1 MQMAKKK
8 HIINFPEGRGQ
19 YWYLFWIGKIK
30 YNKQRKVDLYFYNK
44 MMPDES
50 WYNNIDYNNWVVKT
64 VPVSFLSEYGI
75 GSLYDAKEE
84 KLLPLSYDNCY
95 NFTMHDSYYMTQNKF
110 PLIGNEYFIKN
121 SMQIIDNSFK
131 YLKVFGKNKFKKNR
145 CILISPYTILQYLF
159 FYSDKLINK
168 AFSGEI
174 LSGFNLDKIKTYPGL
189 GDDLGKEIGELHYD
203 ASKLTKQ
210 EAIILAP
217 FFFIKDEKGIK
228 FLRSIYSHVH
238 ESFFNNLREEGN
250 TYLNISWEFKKYNLG
265 VTGKEMYALDSEGKK
280 VDYLLAYRITNFT
293 FLDKQPYTVDEIRL
307 FPFNAKNSTKD
318 RKNHDPIDVTR
329 PTISETEGL
338 SLNLTKDTA
347 NNNPAGEI
355 VNEKLRNPFYIP
367 VTIIKREKQKEAYN
381 VDLQNVDNENKDVI
395 REIENLLEFADTV
408 KENIKNSIIT
418 IGNFEYFREVI
429 KILKKDYLDM
439 LPNFNVREFSK
450 NEIPLPFQFVEIGH
464 LNKYIY
470 FVEFGNG
477 IIGVFNK
484 EVFLR
489 IPTENLFLLGSEFND
504 YENEIKDTS
513 KILWSYIKNQYSR
526 DYIARG
532 IVIQLGAK
540 HDRPRKDDGSIT
552 NREELITK
560 AASRTAKKLF
570 ETRIINNIL

>member
-8 HIINFPEGRGQ
+8 HIIDFPEGRGR
-19 YWYLFWIGKIK
+19 YWYLFWIGKVK
-30 YNKQRKVDLYFYNK
+30 YDKQRKVDFYNK
-44 MMPDES
+44 MIPDES
-50 WYNNIDYNNWVVKT
+50 WYNNIDYNNCVIKT

-84 KLLPLSYDNCY
+84 KLLPISHDNSY
-95 NFTMHDSYYMTQNKF
+95 NFTMPDSYYMTQNKF

-121 SMQIIDNSFK
+121 SSQIIDNTFK

-159 FYSDKLINK
+159 FYNDKLINK
-168 AFSGEI
+168 AFSGEL
-174 LSGFNLDKIKTYPGL
+174 LSGFKLDNIKTYSGL
-189 GDDLGKEIGELHYD
+189 HHGVGKEIGELHYD

-217 FFFIKDEKGIK
+217 FFFIKDEKGTK
-228 FLRSIYSHVH
+228 FLQSIYSHIH
-238 ESFFNNLREEGN
+238 ESFFNSLKNEG
-250 TYLNISWEFKKYNLG
+250 TAYLNISWEFKNYNLG
-265 VTGKEMYALDSEGKK
+265 ATGKEMYTLDSEGKR

-318 RKNHDPIDVTR
+318 RKNHDPIDVMR
-329 PTISETEGL
+329 PSIPETEGL
-338 SLNLTKDTA
+338 SLNLIKDTA
-347 NNNPAGEI
+347 NNSPAGETI
-355 VNEKLRNPFYIP
+355 NEKLRNPFYIP

-381 VDLQNVDNENKDVI
+381 VAYQNKDNENKDVT
-395 REIENLLEFADTV
+395 REVENLLEFANTV
-408 KENIKNSIIT
+408 RENVKNLIIT

-429 KILKKDYLDM
+429 KILRENYLDG

-450 NEIPLPFQFVEIGH
+450 SEIPLPIQFVEIGH
-464 LNKYIY
+464 QNKYIY

-484 EVFLR
+484 ELFLR
-489 IPTENLFLLGSEFND
+489 IPAENLFLLGSEFND
-504 YENEIKDTS
+504 YENEIKGTS

-526 DYIARG
+526 DYIAKG

-540 HDRPRKDDGSIT
+540 HDRPRKDDGNIT
-552 NREELITK
+552 DKEELITK
-560 AASRTAKKLF
+560 AALRTAKKLY